1 MENREAEKVVI
12 EVEKEEEE
20 QLRKQGY
27 CSPAGNAQS
36 Y

>member
-1 MENREAEKVVI
+1 MENREAEKV
-12 EVEKEEEE
+12 EREEEE